1 MAASTPEG
9 RTEEVPANMRA
20 STSRRP
26 RPSGGHRLLRTSA
39 GLSAI
44 ACIAFVG
51 TTASHAAVET
61 ALKSPA
67 EISALQL
74 HGAHAAATTA
84 SPTAH
89 ATAPAASSAS
99 SSAVDVGAPS
109 SGLVG
114 SVHVKPGNGL
124 RGPLQAAGVY
134 AYRLADLS
142 LRKVVTDQAGRF
154 SFASLPAGLYKIIAH
169 KPGFVPAVVMLTR
182 ATASAYQQLE
192 LELTAEDPGELGE
205 ADFWQIR
212 ERIPRDVLREITLAH
227 GDALADLSPD
237 SALHEPALRAEMR
250 ALTGVGDYFGAQQ
263 AAVHGGIVDLEGR
276 FGGIGLGVE
285 GQFRQLES
293 QGSPDQPTIGRTVGH
308 ASALQVSVEAPH
320 ESLVLVSGHQGM
332 LRRENEP
339 IELERYHVSWA
350 ADVGPGRSEVSAQY
364 TAESNFYRDP
374 RFSSLALPPS
384 SQTLEVAG
392 TYQTEAGPV
401 GSLRTGIS
409 YRERRSDEVFG
420 PMLGALPYAQER
432 VDLFGLG
439 DLRVHPDVAL
449 QYGLFTTVQGEGVAA
464 APHVGVVLD
473 LGELW
478 QADVVGRQRFTE
490 MPEVPFVDFL
500 PVYYRLLDDCSVVE
514 SGCYRV
520 RLTRNFS
527 ENGKASLAGLHRE
540 YSDAVRVYFS
550 EDFFDQLESL
560 FFVEGDELP
569 EVQLVVEHRLS
580 PNVMARFQSNVA
592 RGGGGLFE
600 SGSQRYSNRLG
611 YVVTSVETRFENTE
625 TDVELAYRAVDQRM
639 SPVGD
644 ASPAAD
650 RDLMTVEMDRL
661 RLLLTQNLRT
671 LLGLSTDWAVLLD
684 LQLSRG
690 GESLA
695 SLPEDDEIRRRV
707 VGGIAVRF

>member
-1 MAASTPEG
+1 
-9 RTEEVPANMRA
+9 MRA

-26 RPSGGHRLLRTSA
+26 RSSGGHGLLRTSA
-39 GLSAI
+39 SISAI
-44 ACIAFVG
+44 ACGIAFAG
-51 TTASHAAVET
+51 AATSYAAVET
-61 ALKSPA
+61 ALARPV
-67 EISALQL
+67 EISSLGGNEI
-74 HGAHAAATTA
+74 HVAASTA
-84 SPTAH
+84 SP
-89 ATAPAASSAS
+89 ATQAIATTTSAA
-99 SSAVDVGAPS
+99 DLGAPDV
-109 SGLVG
+109 GLVG
-114 SVHVKPGNGL
+114 SVHVKPGKGL

-154 SFASLPAGLYKIIAH
+154 SFSSLPAGLYKIIAH

-182 ATASAYQQLE
+182 ATANAYQQLE

-227 GDALADLSPD
+227 GDELANQLPD
-237 SALHEPALRAEMR
+237 SALPEPGLRAEMR
-250 ALTGVGDYFGAQQ
+250 AVTGVGDYFGAQH
-263 AAVHGGIVDLEGR
+263 AALHGGIVDLEGR
-276 FGGIGLGVE
+276 LGGIGLGVE

-293 QGSPDQPTIGRTVGH
+293 RDEPTISRTVGQ

-320 ESLVLVSGHQGM
+320 ESLVRVSGHQGT

-339 IELERYHVSWA
+339 IELERYQVSWA
-350 ADVGPGRSEVSAQY
+350 GDFGPGRSEVSAQY

-384 SQTLEVAG
+384 SETLEVAG
-392 TYQTEAGPV
+392 SYQTEAGFA

-409 YRERRSDEVFG
+409 YRERRSGDVFG
-420 PMLGALPYAQER
+420 AMLGALPYAQER
-432 VDLFGLG
+432 IDLFGLG
-439 DLRVHPDVAL
+439 DLRLHPDVAL

-464 APHVGVVLD
+464 SPHLGVVLD
-473 LGELW
+473 LGEHW
-478 QADVVGRQRFTE
+478 QADVAGRQRFAE
-490 MPEVPFVDFL
+490 MPAVPFVDFL
-500 PVYYRLLDDCSVVE
+500 PVYYGVLDDCSVVE
-514 SGCYRV
+514 SGCYRL
-520 RLTRNFS
+520 RLTRNFG
-527 ENGKASLAGLHRE
+527 EQGKASVAGLHRE

-569 EVQLVVEHRLS
+569 EVQLVVEQRLS
-580 PNVMARFQSNVA
+580 PNVIARFHTNIA

-600 SGSQRYSNRLG
+600 TASQRYSNRLG
-611 YVVTSVETRFENTE
+611 YVVSSLETRFEHTE

-639 SPVGD
+639 TPVGD
-644 ASPAAD
+644 GSTVAD
-650 RDLMTVEMDRL
+650 RDLMSVEMDRL

-690 GESLA
+690 GESLV
-695 SLPEDDEIRRRV
+695 SLTDDEIRRRV